1 MYRNMK
7 RFLLAASLVLF
18 AFAATAPARITR
30 IVIERRESPAYRG
43 QSFGEAGPYEWL
55 RGRAYGELDP
65 KAPLNAIITDLEF
78 APRNARGMVEYSA
91 TFTLAKPVDLSKAS
105 GMLLY
110 DVANRGRIALA
121 ASSTD
126 AGALADLF
134 KRGHVVLSSGWQG
147 DVAARDGIES
157 ITVPVA
163 KNPDGTSI
171 TGPVLVRFSNMP
183 RNTNTLPVMRGLG
196 SNFPSPEP
204 VSLDT
209 TKATLTRRAS
219 EESAMVPI
227 RSSDW
232 AFADCAKTPFPGT
245 PDPAKIC
252 LKGGFDPAFLYE
264 LVYTAK
270 DPQVLGIG
278 FAATRDLNAFFRYAS
293 HDEEAGQPFANPLA
307 QKIAYGVARGSSQSG
322 NFLRTFIHLGFNQDE
337 SGRIVWDGINPN
349 IAVRQLAMNFRFAS
363 PGGGA
368 ELYEPGSDGVVWWS
382 DYKDEARR
390 RPEGGLLDR
399 CRASGTCPKVFET
412 FGSFEFWGLRGSP
425 DLVGTNADRDIPLPA
440 NVRRYYFPGVT
451 HGGGRGGFSAAA
463 PAPPGSCELP
473 ANPNP
478 SSDTMRAL
486 IVALVDW
493 VTKGTAPPPSQYPRL
508 DRGELTQPSQAAL
521 GSPLIPGVPLPDSVI
536 NPLYDYELGPGFR
549 YNDLSGV
556 IAVQPPVIRQVFPSL
571 VPRVDADGNETAGVP
586 SVQHQAPLGTYLGWN
601 VTAQGYFKGRQCGLN
616 GAFIPFAAT
625 KAERM
630 ASGDP
635 RPSLEERY
643 GNHEGYVAAVRRAA
657 ERNVRE
663 RFLLPEDAA
672 RLIAE
677 AQASAVLAGASK

>member
-1 MYRNMK
+1 MYRDMK
-7 RFLLAASLVLF
+7 RFLLAACLVLLG
-18 AFAATAPARITR
+18 FAATAPARITR

-55 RGRAYGELDP
+55 RGRAFGELDP

-91 TFTLAKPVDLSKAS
+91 TFTLAKPVDLSKGS
-105 GMLLY
+105 GVLLY

-147 DVAARDGIES
+147 DVTPREGIES
-157 ITVPVA
+157 IIVPVA
-163 KNPDGTSI
+163 KNPDGSSI
-171 TGPVLVRFSNMP
+171 TGPVLVRFSDMP
-183 RNTNTLPVMRGLG
+183 RGTSTLAVMRGLG
-196 SNFPSPEP
+196 NNFPSPEP
-204 VSLDT
+204 ATLDT
-209 TKATLTRRAS
+209 AKATLTRRAS
-219 EESAMVPI
+219 EGSAMVPI
-227 RSSDW
+227 RAADW
-232 AFADCAKTPFPGT
+232 AFADCGKAPFPGT
-245 PDPAKIC
+245 PDPSKIC
-252 LKGGFDPAFLYE
+252 VKGGFDPTFLYE
-264 LVYTAK
+264 LVYTGK

-278 FAATRDLNAFFRYAS
+278 FAATRDLNAFFRYAA
-293 HDEEAGQPFANPLA
+293 HDETAGQPFANPLG
-307 QKIAYGVARGSSQSG
+307 QKIAFGVARGSSQSG
-322 NFLRTFIHLGFNQDE
+322 NFLRTFINLGFNQDE
-337 SGRIVWDGINPN
+337 SGSIVWDGINPN

-399 CRASGTCPKVFET
+399 CRATGTCPKVFET

-425 DLVGTNADRDIPLPA
+425 DLVGTSADRDIPLPA

-451 HGGGRGGFSAAA
+451 HGGGRGGFSPAA
-463 PAPPGSCELP
+463 PAAPGACELP

-478 SSDTMRAL
+478 SSDSMRAL
-486 IVALVDW
+486 TVALVDW

-508 DRGELTQPSQAAL
+508 DRGELAPPTQAAL
-521 GSPLIPGVPLPDSVI
+521 GFPMIPGVPLPDGII
-536 NPLYDYELGPGFR
+536 NPLYDYAFGRTFH

-556 IAVQPPVIRQVFPSL
+556 ISRQPPVIRQVFPSL
-571 VPRVDADGNETAGVP
+571 APRVDADGNEPVGVP

-616 GAFIPFAAT
+616 GAFIPFAAA
-625 KAERM
+625 KAERI
-630 ASGDP
+630 AAGDP

-643 GNHEGYVAAVRRAA
+643 GTHDEYVAAVKRAA
-657 ERNVRE
+657 DRNVRD

-672 RLIAE
+672 RLTAE
-677 AQASAVLAGASK
+677 AQASAVLAGK

>member
-1 MYRNMK
+1 MYRSMK
-7 RFLLAASLVLF
+7 PFLLAACAVLG
-18 AFAATAPARITR
+18 FAAIAPARITR

-43 QSFGEAGPYEWL
+43 QTFGEAGPYEWL

-91 TFTLAKPVDLSKAS
+91 TFTLAKPVDVSKAS
-105 GMLLY
+105 GVLVY

-121 ASSTD
+121 LSSTD

-147 DVAARDGIES
+147 DVAPREGIES
-157 ITVPVA
+157 ITVPIA
-163 KNPDGTSI
+163 KNPDGSSI
-171 TGPVLVRFSNMP
+171 TGPVMVRFSDMP
-183 RNTNTLPVMRGLG
+183 RGTNTLAVMRGLG
-196 SNFPSPEP
+196 NNFPSPEP
-204 VSLDT
+204 VTLET

-219 EESAMVPI
+219 EGSAVVPI
-227 RSSDW
+227 RSTDW
-232 AFADCAKTPFPGT
+232 AFADCSKTPFPGT
-245 PDPAKIC
+245 PDPGRIC
-252 LKGGFDPAFLYE
+252 LKGGFDSAYLYE

-270 DPQVLGIG
+270 DPQVLGMG
-278 FAATRDLNAFFRYAS
+278 FAATRDLNAFFRFAA
-293 HDEEAGQPFANPLA
+293 HDDAGGQAFANPVA
-307 QKIAYGVARGSSQSG
+307 GKIAFAISRGSSQSG

-337 SGRIVWDGINPN
+337 SGSMVWDGINPN

-382 DYKDEARR
+382 DYRDDARR

-399 CRASGTCPKVFET
+399 CRATGTCPKVFET

-425 DLVGTNADRDIPLPA
+425 DLVGTSADRDIPLPP

-451 HGGGRGGFSAAA
+451 HGGGRGGFSPAA
-463 PAPPGSCELP
+463 PAPPGACELP

-486 IVALVDW
+486 TVALVDW

-508 DRGELTQPSQAAL
+508 DRGELSQPAQAAMGFPMIP
-521 GSPLIPGVPLPDSVI
+521 GSPLPDGII
-536 NPLYDYELGPGFR
+536 NPLYDYDFGPTFQ
-549 YNDLSGV
+549 YADLRGL

-571 VPRVDADGNETAGVP
+571 VPRVEADGNETSGVP

-601 VTAQGYFKGRQCGLN
+601 VTAQGYFKGRLCGLN
-616 GAFIPFAAT
+616 GAFLAFAAT

-630 ASGDP
+630 AAGDP

-643 GNHEGYVAAVRRAA
+643 GNHDGYVAAVKRAA
-657 ERNVRE
+657 ERNVRD

-672 RLIAE
+672 RLVAE
-677 AQASAVLAGASK
+677 AEASAVLTGK

>member
-1 MYRNMK
+1 MYLGMK
-7 RFLLAASLVLF
+7 RFFAACLVLLG
-18 AFAATAPARITR
+18 FAATAPARITR

-55 RGRAYGELDP
+55 RGRAYGELYP

-78 APRNARGMVEYSA
+78 ASRNARGMVEYSA
-91 TFTLAKPVDLSKAS
+91 TFTLAKPIDLSKAS
-105 GMLLY
+105 GVLLY

-121 ASSTD
+121 ASSAD

-147 DVAARDGIES
+147 DVVPREGIES

-163 KNPDGTSI
+163 KSPDGSSI
-171 TGPVLVRFSNMP
+171 TGPVLVRFSDMP

-196 SNFPSPEP
+196 KNFPSPEP
-204 VSLDT
+204 ATLDT
-209 TKATLTRRAS
+209 AKATLTRRAS
-219 EESAMVPI
+219 EGSAMVPI
-227 RSSDW
+227 RAADW
-232 AFADCAKTPFPGT
+232 AFADCSKMPFPGT
-245 PDPAKIC
+245 PDPTRVC
-252 LKGGFDPAFLYE
+252 VKGGFDPAYLYE
-264 LVYTAK
+264 LVYNAK

-278 FAATRDLNAFFRYAS
+278 YAATRDLNAFFRYAV
-293 HDEEAGQPFANPLA
+293 HDDSTGQVTANPIA
-307 QKIAYGVARGSSQSG
+307 EKISFSVARGSSQSG
-322 NFLRTFIHLGFNQDE
+322 NFLRSFINLGFNQDE

-382 DYKDEARR
+382 DYKDEVRR

-399 CRASGTCPKVFET
+399 CRATGTCPKVFET

-425 DLVGTNADRDIPLPA
+425 DLVGASADRDIPLPA
-440 NVRRYYFPGVT
+440 TVRRYYFPGVT
-451 HGGGRGGFSAAA
+451 HGGGRGGFNPAA
-463 PAPPGSCELP
+463 PAPPGACELP

-486 IVALVDW
+486 TVALVEW
-493 VTKGTAPPPSQYPRL
+493 VTKSTAPPPSQYPRL
-508 DRGELTQPSQAAL
+508 DRGELAPPTQAAL
-521 GSPLIPGVPLPDSVI
+521 GAPMIPGVPLPDGVI
-536 NPLYDYELGPGFR
+536 NPLYDYDFGPMFQ
-549 YNDLSGV
+549 YNDLRGV
-556 IAVQPPVIRQVFPSL
+556 IAILPPVIRQVYPSL
-571 VPRVDADGNETAGVP
+571 VPRVDADGNEISGVP

-630 ASGDP
+630 TAGDP

-643 GNHEGYVAAVRRAA
+643 GTHEGYVSAVKRAA
-657 ERNVRE
+657 DRNVRE

-677 AQASAVLAGASK
+677 AQASAVLTGASK

>member
-1 MYRNMK
+1 MYRDMK
-7 RFLLAASLVLF
+7 RVLVAFLVLG
-18 AFAATAPARITR
+18 FAATAPARITR

-65 KAPLNAIITDLEF
+65 KAPINAIITDLEF
-78 APRNARGMVEYSA
+78 APRNARGLVEYSA

-105 GMLLY
+105 GVLLY

-147 DVAARDGIES
+147 DVVPREGIES
-157 ITVPVA
+157 IIVPVA
-163 KNPDGTSI
+163 KNPDGSSI
-171 TGPVLVRFSNMP
+171 TGPVLVRFSDMP

-196 SNFPSPEP
+196 NNFPSPEP
-204 VSLDT
+204 ATLESAQ
-209 TKATLTRRAS
+209 ATLTRRAS
-219 EESAMVPI
+219 EGSAAVPI
-227 RSSDW
+227 RSTDW
-232 AFADCAKTPFPGT
+232 AFAGCSKSPFPGT
-245 PDPAKIC
+245 PDPAQIC
-252 LKGGFDPAFLYE
+252 LKSGFDPAYLYE

-278 FAATRDLNAFFRYAS
+278 FAATRDLNAFFRYAA
-293 HDEEAGQPFANPLA
+293 HDDAESQPFNNPLGRT
-307 QKIAYGVARGSSQSG
+307 IAFGVARGSSQSG
-322 NFLRTFIHLGFNQDE
+322 NFLRSFINLGFNQDE

-390 RPEGGLLDR
+390 RPEAGLLDR
-399 CRASGTCPKVFET
+399 CRATDTCPKVFET

-425 DLVGTNADRDIPLPA
+425 DLVGTSADRDIPLPPS
-440 NVRRYYFPGVT
+440 VRRYYFPGVT
-451 HGGGRGGFSAAA
+451 HGGGRGGFNPTA
-463 PAPPGSCELP
+463 PAPPGACELP

-478 SSDTMRAL
+478 SSDSMRAL
-486 IVALVDW
+486 TVALVDW

-508 DRGELTQPSQAAL
+508 DRGELAPPTRAAI
-521 GSPLIPGVPLPDSVI
+521 GSPAIPGVPFPDGVI
-536 NPLYDYELGPGFR
+536 NPLYDYDFGPTFQ
-549 YNDLSGV
+549 YTDLRGV
-556 IAVQPPVIRQVFPSL
+556 IAMQPPIIRQVFPSL
-571 VPRVDADGNETAGVP
+571 VPRVDADGNETSGVS

-601 VTAQGYFKGRQCGLN
+601 VTAKGYFKGRQCGLN

-635 RPSLEERY
+635 RLSLEERY
-643 GNHEGYVAAVRRAA
+643 GTHEGYVAAVKRAA
-657 ERNVRE
+657 DRNVRD
-663 RFLLPEDAA
+663 RFLLSEDAV
-672 RLIAE
+672 RLVAE
-677 AQASAVLAGASK
+677 AQASAVLTRAPK

>member
-1 MYRNMK
+1 MYRDMK
-7 RFLLAASLVLF
+7 RFLLAASLVLGF
-18 AFAATAPARITR
+18 VATAPARITR

-78 APRNARGMVEYSA
+78 APRNSRGLVEYSA

-105 GMLLY
+105 GVLLY
-110 DVANRGRIALA
+110 DVANRGRMALA

-147 DVAARDGIES
+147 DVVPREGIES

-163 KNPDGTSI
+163 KNPDGSSI
-171 TGPVLVRFSNMP
+171 TGPVLVRFSDMP
-183 RNTNTLPVMRGLG
+183 RNANTLPVMRGLG
-196 SNFPSPEP
+196 NNFPSPEP
-204 VSLDT
+204 ATLDT
-209 TKATLTRRAS
+209 AKATLTRRAS
-219 EESAMVPI
+219 EGSAVVPI
-227 RSSDW
+227 RSTDW
-232 AFADCAKTPFPGT
+232 AFADCSKVPFPGN

-252 LKGGFDPAFLYE
+252 LKGGFDPAYLYE

-278 FAATRDLNAFFRYAS
+278 FAATRDLNAFFRYAA
-293 HDEEAGQPFANPLA
+293 HDDAESQAFTNPLG
-307 QKIAYGVARGSSQSG
+307 QKMAFGVARGSSQSG
-322 NFLRTFIHLGFNQDE
+322 NFLRSFIHLGFNQDE
-337 SGRIVWDGINPN
+337 GGRIVWDGINPN

-382 DYKDEARR
+382 DYKDEARH

-399 CRASGTCPKVFET
+399 CRATGTCPKVFET

-425 DLVGTNADRDIPLPA
+425 DLVGTSADRDIPLPP

-451 HGGGRGGFSAAA
+451 HGGGRGGFSATAPAA
-463 PAPPGSCELP
+463 PGACELP

-486 IVALVDW
+486 TAALVDW

-508 DRGELTQPSQAAL
+508 ERGELTPPTQTAM
-521 GSPLIPGVPLPDSVI
+521 GSPMIPGVPLPNGII
-536 NPLYDYELGPGFR
+536 NPLYDYDFGRMFR
-549 YNDLSGV
+549 YSDLAGT
-556 IAVQPPVIRQVFPSL
+556 IAMQPPVIRQVFPSL
-571 VPRVDADGNETAGVP
+571 VPRVDADGNENSGVP

-601 VTAQGYFKGRQCGLN
+601 VTAQGYLKGRLCGLN
-616 GAFIPFAAT
+616 GAFVPFAVTRADRT
-625 KAERM
+625 A
-630 ASGDP
+630 AGDP

-643 GNHEGYVAAVRRAA
+643 GTHEGYLAAVKRAA
-657 ERNVRE
+657 DRNVRN

-672 RLIAE
+672 RLVAE
-677 AQASAVLAGASK
+677 AQASAVLMGAPK